1 MVKLI
6 VPANNS
12 EGNAIA
18 AFFIL
23 VGAIIMHAGE
33 ASFVIPA
40 ISSTHALLLQQM
52 PVTLH
57 AIICPSAGTRTQ
69 CLRLHAPMARRP
81 PTRSELNTKKEQQE
95 EENEEPPNLLQDP
108 FYIDEPLLLAFD
120 LLALILTTQ
129 LLILTE
135 ILLQPSFWDG
145 GGFNQPVTLS
155 SFSSL
160 GYFVRR
166 DCLLS
171 ICWVVSAV
179 YNRGYNY
186 AAFVNDLESIKSSL
200 RIFVDFSSLLI
211 ITKLILAGL
220 GRMPV
225 DGLEILREAWFVIFV
240 LALFRFVYSRA
251 NRF

>member
-1 MVKLI
+1 M
-6 VPANNS
+6 
-12 EGNAIA
+12 NA
-18 AFFIL
+18 
-23 VGAIIMHAGE
+23 
-33 ASFVIPA
+33 
-40 ISSTHALLLQQM
+40 
-52 PVTLH
+52 
-57 AIICPSAGTRTQ
+57 
-69 CLRLHAPMARRP
+69 
-81 PTRSELNTKKEQQE
+81 KKEQQE
-95 EENEEPPNLLQDP
+95 EKNEEPPMSLQDP
-108 FYIDEPLLLAFD
+108 FYVDEPRLLAFD

-135 ILLQPSFWDG
+135 ILLQPSFWDS

-220 GRMPV
+220 ERMPV
-225 DGLEILREAWFVIFV
+225 DGLEIFREAWFVILV
-240 LALFRFVYSRA
+240 LASFRFVYSRA